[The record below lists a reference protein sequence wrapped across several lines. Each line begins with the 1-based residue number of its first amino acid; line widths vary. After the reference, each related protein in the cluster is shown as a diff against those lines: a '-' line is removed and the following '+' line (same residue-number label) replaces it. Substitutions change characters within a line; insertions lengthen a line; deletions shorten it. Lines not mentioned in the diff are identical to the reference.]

1 MKAVRAI
8 LAALLVVLAALAF
21 ASPASAA
28 PGSCT
33 GKFVNPIT
41 DVCWSCLFPMS
52 VGGLK
57 IWPSGRPDTNNP
69 ASPIC
74 ACGSP
79 LPRIGISVGFWEPVR
94 LADVSMK
101 PWCFV
106 NLGGLKVAPGFDI
119 GQGYLTG
126 PSAVGGRSQSTAK
139 WHVHWYVYP
148 LLYWMEILTDFAC
161 FEQASFDIAY
171 MTEVDPLWQDD
182 TLTALINPEAGI
194 FANPHAQAACAGDR
208 PAPPAPP
215 PLDTLFGG
223 AGSRGPMSPP
233 TGNFPASI
241 GHVQS
246 SRLALSRF
254 AYKMHRE
261 GLAWGTMGSAGLC
274 HKYLMPIL
282 RKQQYRFQMVN
293 PIPTVSGRFACSA
306 IGASTMPPDAGRAYP
321 AGGEDMG
328 YLVWRKR
335 NCCVL

>member
-1 MKAVRAI
+1 MKPLRLLAAI
-8 LAALLVVLAALAF
+8 LALFGSVALL
-21 ASPASAA
+21 
-28 PGSCT
+28 PGRAEAVGCS
-33 GKFVNPIT
+33 GKFVNPVT
-41 DVCWSCLFPMS
+41 DVCWSCLFPLS

-74 ACGSP
+74 ACADP

-94 LADVSMK
+94 LADVTMK

-106 NLGGLKVAPGFDI
+106 NLGGKKIAPGFDI
-119 GQGYLTG
+119 GQGMLAG
-126 PSAVGGRSQSTAK
+126 PSQVGGKSQNTAK

-148 LLYWMEILTDFAC
+148 LLYWMEILTDFLC

-171 MTEVDPLWQDD
+171 MTEIDPLWQDD
-182 TLTALINPEAGI
+182 SLTALINPEAVV
-194 FANPHAQAACAGDR
+194 FANPLAVAACAGDCVTSTVNL
-208 PAPPAPP
+208 PFDSLFWCAGCQGTMY
-215 PLDTLFGG
+215 PLN
-223 AGSRGPMSPP
+223 
-233 TGNFPASI
+233 GNIPSHI

-254 AYKMHRE
+254 AYKMHRM
-261 GLAWGTMGSAGLC
+261 GLAWGTMGSKGLC
-274 HKYLMPIL
+274 KKYLMPIM
-282 RKQQYRFQMVN
+282 RKQQYRFQMTN
-293 PIPTVSGRFACSA
+293 PTTTVSGRYACSP

-321 AGGEDMG
+321 AAGEDMG